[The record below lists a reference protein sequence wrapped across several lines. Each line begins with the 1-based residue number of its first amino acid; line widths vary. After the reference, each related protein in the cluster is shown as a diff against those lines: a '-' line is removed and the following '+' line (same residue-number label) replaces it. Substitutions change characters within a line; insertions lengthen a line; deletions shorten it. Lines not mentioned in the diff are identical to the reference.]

1 VIALLVVTD
10 GRVAYLED
18 TVASAAENLRGPL
31 SEWWM
36 FDDTGDPD
44 HRAWLRERFPMFRH
58 IDGGPRQGFGGA
70 IRSAWSHL
78 QANSSALFIAHLE
91 ADFTFNR
98 PVPLGGLAATLIENP
113 HLAQLVLRRQPWND
127 VEAAAGGIVEMWP
140 AEYTERTSHGRTWL
154 EHRLFLSTNPCLYRR
169 SLLNV
174 GWPEGDRSEVT
185 FTQRLLADGFD
196 GVPGEDVRFAFWGAR
211 DSGEAVRHIGHDR
224 AGVGY

>member
-1 VIALLVVTD
+1 VIVVLVMSD
-10 GRVAYLED
+10 GRRDYL
-18 TVASAAENLRGPL
+18 VQSLSSANSNLRGPITTRVIH
-31 SEWWM
+31 
-36 FDDTGDPD
+36 DDSGDSD
-44 HRAWLRERFPMFRH
+44 FHAWLRSEYPTYALATTPARS
-58 IDGGPRQGFGGA
+58 GFGGA
-70 IRSAWSHL
+70 IQSAWAWL
-78 QANSSALFIAHLE
+78 QANTVEPFCLHLE
-91 ADFTFNR
+91 GDFTFNR
-98 PVPLGGLAATLIENP
+98 PVPLGSLAATLIENP

-169 SLLNV
+169 SLLDV